1 MSNDKKET
9 GLRVPAAPDIE
20 KLVLGALLID
30 PQTVTKGIN
39 TLKEEIFYVKAHRII
54 FHTIVELFKVN
65 EPIDSV
71 TVLSELKRTG
81 QLEDIGGAIYLA
93 ELTQEISSA
102 ANFEYHARI
111 ILERSILRELI
122 GISHEIAS
130 TAYEARED
138 ALSILETAEKQIFQ
152 ITEKHITKSYV
163 PLKDAVNSLMEYI
176 DTIHSNDSLRQAVPT
191 GYYDMDDKLGGFQK
205 SDLIILAARPSMG
218 KTAFALNLATNAARH
233 CPVGVFSLEMST
245 QQLVMRILCAEA
257 ELNAFQVRTGKLPL
271 KESYKLS
278 SSAAQLVKLPIYIDD
293 SPAQT
298 ILEVRAKTRRMVK
311 EKGVGMIMIDYLQ
324 LMQSADKND
333 SRERE
338 ISHISRSLKALAK
351 ELEIPI
357 IALAQLNREVEKR
370 VDKRPL
376 LSDLRESGSIE
387 QDADVVMFIHRPDY
401 YNHKVDDA
409 AEQSGD
415 NGPGLAEIIIAK
427 HRNGPT
433 AIVELL
439 FIEEFA
445 KFVSKDKIGRD
456 FYAPSG
462 NSSDFSQHQEDAPF

>member
-1 MSNDKKET
+1 MNEEKNER
-9 GLRVPAAPDIE
+9 GLRVPSAPDIE
-20 KLVLGALLID
+20 KLVIGALLID

-39 TLKEEIFYVKAHRII
+39 TIKEDIFYVKAHRII
-54 FHTIVELFKVN
+54 FHTIVELFKAN
-65 EPIDSV
+65 EPIDNV
-71 TVLSELKRTG
+71 TVLSELRRTG
-81 QLEDIGGAIYLA
+81 QLEEIGGAVYLA

-111 ILERSILRELI
+111 VLERSILRELI

-138 ALSILETAEKQIFQ
+138 ALAILENAEKKIFE

-176 DTIHSNDSLRQAVPT
+176 DTIHSNEGQRKAVPT
-191 GYYDMDDKLGGFQK
+191 GYYDLDDKLGGFQK
-205 SDLIILAARPSMG
+205 SDLVILAARPSMG
-218 KTAFALNLATNAARH
+218 KTAFALNLATQAAEH
-233 CPVGVFSLEMST
+233 VPVGVFSLEMSM
-245 QQLVMRILCAEA
+245 QQLVMRILCSEA

-278 SSAAQLVKLPIYIDD
+278 SSAARLVKLPIYIDD

-298 ILEVRAKTRRMVK
+298 ILEIRAKTRRMVK
-311 EKGVGMIMIDYLQ
+311 EKGVGFIIIDYLQ
-324 LMQSADKND
+324 LMHSADKNE

-351 ELEIPI
+351 ELDIPI
-357 IALAQLNREVEKR
+357 LALAQLNREVEKR
-370 VDKRPL
+370 VDKTPQ

-387 QDADVVMFIHRPDY
+387 QDADIVMFIHRPEY
-401 YNHKVDDA
+401 YTRNKA
-409 AEQSGD
+409 GGGESQSE
-415 NGPGLAEIIIAK
+415 GPGIAEIVIAK

-433 AIVELL
+433 GTVELV
-439 FIEEFA
+439 FIEEYA

-456 FYAPSG
+456 YYAPSSAS
-462 NSSDFSQHQEDAPF
+462 NDYPAQHEDSPF